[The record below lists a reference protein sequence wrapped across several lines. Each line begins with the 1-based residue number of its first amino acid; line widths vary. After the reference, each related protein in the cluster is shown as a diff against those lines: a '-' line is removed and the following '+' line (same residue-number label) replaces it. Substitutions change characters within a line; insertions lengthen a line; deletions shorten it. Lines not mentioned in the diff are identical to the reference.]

1 MEQWVEFFEK
11 IAEAVVR
18 KLDERRKI
26 ELIAE
31 AVIEKLREQEA
42 LRGQELT
49 VGGAEDGGG
58 EEAKRL
64 DEKGRSYF
72 DRTISCDSDYC
83 GINGFNFCCLLSSEK
98 KGLADCLRF

>member
-1 MEQWVEFFEK
+1 MEQWDELVEK

-42 LRGQELT
+42 LERREQTL
-49 VGGAEDGGG
+49 GGVDDVG
-58 EEAKRL
+58 EEA
-64 DEKGRSYF
+64 GR
-72 DRTISCDSDYC
+72 
-83 GINGFNFCCLLSSEK
+83 NE
-98 KGLADCLRF
+98 AA

>member
-1 MEQWVEFFEK
+1 MEQWDELVER

-42 LRGQELT
+42 LRGQEIT
-49 VGGAEDGGG
+49 
-58 EEAKRL
+58 KMPIR
-64 DEKGRSYF
+64 KFKSRCS
-72 DRTISCDSDYC
+72 
-83 GINGFNFCCLLSSEK
+83 
-98 KGLADCLRF
+98 